1 MLRLCQT
8 YVASKYFMLQMFHGA
23 QTVMDAQPG
32 RGELGAGRRGA
43 ASWGPADG
51 GTRARFTRAGCAAV
65 WTRVAGAQRRGQDA
79 RASQIEEDGDGLS
92 GRRARPSGP

>member
-1 MLRLCQT
+1 M
-8 YVASKYFMLQMFHGA
+8 G
-23 QTVMDAQPG
+23 AQPG
-32 RGELGAGRRGA
+32 RWQMRRGELGANRRGC
-43 ASWGPADG
+43 SELGPVDG

-79 RASQIEEDGDGLS
+79 RASQSEEDGDELS